1 METGHPGGPRARTLY
16 DVLALLSRPRYSQR
30 QDNERPRGSA
40 RREERLLGD
49 VALYTPWESPY
60 VFQDYRLITAWLE
73 LHPAGSWKFLF
84 PPLLEGRC
92 KMGGRLTSTRGTAST
107 TILHSIII

>member
-49 VALYTPWESPY
+49 VAVHPVGVPVRLSGLPPH
-60 VFQDYRLITAWLE
+60 YRVIRAPHLARSRTFLFC
-73 LHPAGSWKFLF
+73 PAGRAL
-84 PPLLEGRC
+84 
-92 KMGGRLTSTRGTAST
+92 
-107 TILHSIII
+107 